1 MSKKDLCAVFVSA
14 YDVTRLRKFCEELA
28 EAIPNS
34 AYHIQYMVRNIPLK
48 SIIKNTKK
56 NHPELELIIIGNTNN
71 KFGTVE
77 DYDYITKK
85 ANEPFF
91 ETGIVDLRVAEET
104 GTGKILKETVSE
116 AFNVTKEL
124 TERNIEKLRENI

>member
-1 MSKKDLCAVFVSA
+1 MSKKDLCSVFVSA

-34 AYHIQYMVRNIPLK
+34 AYHIQYMVRNVPLK
-48 SIIKNTKK
+48 SIIKKVKK
-56 NHPELELIIIGNTNN
+56 NNPALELIIIGNTNN
-71 KFGTVE
+71 SFGTVE

-124 TERNIEKLRENI
+124 AEKNIEKLRENN